1 MDIDVYD
8 WIVNDSRQQPS
19 VLAACAS
26 EWLSEGPTLW
36 LCSSASQDE
45 LGMAVDVS
53 DGNTEHGV
61 RLNGG
66 SQTATGEAETE
77 MP

>member
-1 MDIDVYD
+1 M
-8 WIVNDSRQQPS
+8 S

-26 EWLSEGPTLW
+26 EWFSEGPTLW
-36 LCSSASQDE
+36 LRSSASQDQ

-61 RLNGG
+61 RLNGR
-66 SQTATGEAETE
+66 SQTAPGEAESE